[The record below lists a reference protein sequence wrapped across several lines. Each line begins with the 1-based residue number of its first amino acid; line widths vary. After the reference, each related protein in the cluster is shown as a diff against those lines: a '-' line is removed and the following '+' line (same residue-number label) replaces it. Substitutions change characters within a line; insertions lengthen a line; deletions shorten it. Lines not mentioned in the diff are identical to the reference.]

1 MRPQAA
7 RAVKGNK
14 TRGWITPIT
23 SQLSERA
30 ESGLRN
36 IGALSRSLF
45 RATLTLPCALCNV
58 FSASAPLPL
67 NFVFFS
73 YTCVNTRQW
82 LPCEGS
88 LSHLAPARTFCGRKI
103 SIVALTTVSTHRRHW
118 YGRVVTRYSHALCDR
133 FYRSPMPWR
142 ALQMAF
148 TMQAWSFYWHR
159 LELHLDSY
167 VADSSRIFNFLW
179 LCLQRWK
186 SYLRSDL
193 ESPVF

>member
-1 MRPQAA
+1 MCFFAAGATLICIRSACRRSAVSSMRPQAA

-14 TRGWITPIT
+14 PRGWITPIT

-30 ESGLRN
+30 ESCLRN

-45 RATLTLPCALCNV
+45 RATLTLPRVLCNV

-103 SIVALTTVSTHRRHW
+103 SIVVDYTQHSPPLVWPRRNAIFACAVRSFLSLAHALTSSADGIHDAGLKFLLSPPRATL
-118 YGRVVTRYSHALCDR
+118 GQLCR
-133 FYRSPMPWR
+133 
-142 ALQMAF
+142 
-148 TMQAWSFYWHR
+148 
-159 LELHLDSY
+159 
-167 VADSSRIFNFLW
+167 W
-179 LCLQRWK
+179 LLK
-186 SYLRSDL
+186 NL
-193 ESPVF
+193 

>member
-30 ESGLRN
+30 ESCLRN

-45 RATLTLPCALCNV
+45 GATLTLPRALCNV
-58 FSASAPLPL
+58 FSGSALLPL

-73 YTCVNTRQW
+73 YTCVNTRQR
-82 LPCEGS
+82 LRCEGS
-88 LSHLAPARTFCGRKI
+88 LSHLAQARMFSGRKV
-103 SIVALTTVSTHRRHW
+103 SIVALTTLSTHRHL
-118 YGRVVTRYSHALCDR
+118 YGRVVTRYSHAPCDR

-148 TMQAWSFYWHR
+148 TMQAWSFYCHR